1 MPDQQ
6 GECAKPWKLF
16 VGQVPKNVQEATI
29 RSFFSPYGEIVHM
42 NILRDRFTQISKGC
56 GFVSY
61 STKEAADKAISALHS
76 VVTIPPHT
84 APLQVRY
91 ADEELQQM
99 AEHKLFIGKLP
110 TTVTEELLRQIFAPY
125 GNIEKLNI
133 LKGPADV
140 NCGFVK
146 YDNREEAE
154 KAIRALNGKVVVRGS
169 NEPLVVKYAD
179 TKKQKEKK
187 MQMKFPTPLSLPLMS
202 GGWPHQQAHAP
213 MPTHPEL
220 GAPSRVPPG
229 VDVNTYIGQLQAQ
242 IVALQNALTSAGVPI
257 PWTGSYPLQ
266 PQPQSPQLPQPPQPL
281 YHQPPPSPM
290 SAMPPPSPLQY
301 GIPRPMTPLSMSP
314 LPMSPLPMSPLAP
327 PPMSPQPVMGAA
339 QPPAAQGEGPPGANL
354 FIYHL
359 PPHFGDSDLYSHFAP
374 YGQLV
379 SAKVFIDKAT
389 GQSKCFGF
397 VSYSMPAAAEM
408 AIQQM
413 NGFQVAGKRLRVQHK
428 RSRAQPY

>member
-154 KAIRALNGKVVVRGS
+154 KAIRALNGKVVGS

-187 MQMKFPTPLSLPLMS
+187 MQMK
-202 GGWPHQQAHAP
+202 
-213 MPTHPEL
+213 
-220 GAPSRVPPG
+220 VPPG

-242 IVALQNALTSAGVPI
+242 IVALQNALSTRSA
-257 PWTGSYPLQ
+257 
-266 PQPQSPQLPQPPQPL
+266 SP
-281 YHQPPPSPM
+281 
-290 SAMPPPSPLQY
+290 A
-301 GIPRPMTPLSMSP
+301 R
-314 LPMSPLPMSPLAP
+314 
-327 PPMSPQPVMGAA
+327 
-339 QPPAAQGEGPPGANL
+339 
-354 FIYHL
+354 
-359 PPHFGDSDLYSHFAP
+359 
-374 YGQLV
+374 
-379 SAKVFIDKAT
+379 K
-389 GQSKCFGF
+389 
-397 VSYSMPAAAEM
+397 
-408 AIQQM
+408 QQRWF
-413 NGFQVAGKRLRVQHK
+413 N
-428 RSRAQPY
+428 